1 MFSVVCTTKADRVV
15 ANLPL
20 TPCLPCGLYFT
31 HTSMRSFRL
40 YRFPECQGKMFVV
53 VTVVLLTSGV
63 TLLSE
68 MLNLH

>member
-1 MFSVVCTTKADRVV
+1 
-15 ANLPL
+15 
-20 TPCLPCGLYFT
+20 
-31 HTSMRSFRL
+31 MRSFRL

-68 MLNLH
+68 MLNLHQRLMVGSQLDSVLAFNTWLRR

>member
-1 MFSVVCTTKADRVV
+1 
-15 ANLPL
+15 
-20 TPCLPCGLYFT
+20 
-31 HTSMRSFRL
+31 MRSFRL

-68 MLNLH
+68 MLNLHQRLMVGSQLDSVLAFNTWLHL

>member
-1 MFSVVCTTKADRVV
+1 
-15 ANLPL
+15 
-20 TPCLPCGLYFT
+20 
-31 HTSMRSFRL
+31 MRSFRL

-68 MLNLH
+68 MLNLHQRLVVGSQLESVLAFNTWLHL